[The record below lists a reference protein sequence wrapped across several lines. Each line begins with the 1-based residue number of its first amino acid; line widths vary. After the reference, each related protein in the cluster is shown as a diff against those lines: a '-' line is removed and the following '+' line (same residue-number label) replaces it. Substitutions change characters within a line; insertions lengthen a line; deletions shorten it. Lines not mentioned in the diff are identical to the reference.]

1 MQIGRVILT
10 LLLSGMALVAQAT
23 TYYYTGQ
30 VFIQKTDHTTCTIG
44 TCADYNT
51 TTNKVTGSFT
61 VNAPLAANLAL
72 SDISA
77 AVTSYSF
84 NDGINTFTSTDPKAR
99 IHYFS
104 LSTDG
109 SGQIVS
115 ALIFLE
121 QWQTIT
127 PALDGTANSRFN
139 LLEMF
144 FSGGTTSAANILPF
158 HSIVNQ
164 QATPNINRSGI
175 DYVWNNV
182 VCYQIAKGPAAASP
196 ADTCIV
202 ANSISDSSY
211 AAGYAG
217 SWALSL
223 REGYGRQ
230 DVLMLVPA
238 INEICNTL
246 NAQIYTNTL
255 RRGAALAICPQP
267 I

>member
-10 LLLSGMALVAQAT
+10 LLLSGMALAAQAT

-30 VFIQKTDHTTCTIG
+30 VFIQKIDHTTCTIG

-61 VNAPLAANLAL
+61 VSAPLAANLPY

-99 IHYFS
+99 IYSFF
-104 LSTDG
+104 LNTDG
-109 SGQIVS
+109 SGQIVG
-115 ALIFLE
+115 AQIFLE
-121 QWQTIT
+121 QWQTTT

-139 LLEMF
+139 LLKMF
-144 FSGGTTSAANILPF
+144 FSGGTTGAANILPF
-158 HSIVNQ
+158 HGIVNQ
-164 QATPNINRSGI
+164 QATPNINGSSVE
-175 DYVWNNV
+175 YVWNNV
-182 VCYQIAKGPAAASP
+182 ACTQIAKGPAAASP
-196 ADTCIV
+196 ADTCFSAV
-202 ANSISDSSY
+202 EISDSSL
-211 AAGYAG
+211 AAGYGG

-230 DVLMLVPA
+230 DVLMVIPA
-238 INEICNTL
+238 IYEICNIL
-246 NAQIYTNTL
+246 NAQTYTNTL
-255 RRGAALAICPQP
+255 RRDAALAICPQP
-267 I
+267 N